1 MRPDTIRLFYTMVLA
16 LFLTACKT
24 VTVTNPE
31 ANKVYTAAP
40 DVQLAFPKGKPDGL
54 KVLINDADITALLT
68 VTDTGATAAGA
79 SIAAYLADGDNYL
92 RVASPATPA
101 VKFVFDKSGPTVHI
115 TKVTEGASL
124 AIQGYVEDPSGV
136 KSVTVNGAALSLGTG
151 NTFSTTV
158 ANGSYVTF
166 VSTDNIN
173 LVRTQKFA
181 RPSVTMANS
190 VSLRINRRGLD
201 FLTAEVQSLL
211 KSAALGRLIAG
222 MNPLKSDSIP
232 LIGEYQISVTDARI
246 GDAKLNLVVKS
257 TGDGSFDVSGSI
269 TNFWA
274 AYSLWFKSYL
284 GWAST
289 VTGTV
294 TVDTITF
301 AGSAKAGITA
311 GKVNL
316 TLGALT
322 LNLGEI
328 KANFGILP
336 SWLVS
341 PFINAFKFIVEW
353 ILTEQ
358 VKQILPS
365 KLSELLDT
373 FPSTLLVE
381 INGSKIKP
389 EILPSSISSPSNG
402 INLGLGARLINVTTT
417 GPKVLGS
424 AFKDMGNAP
433 AASTVSP
440 SGVEKDIGVVLTQNV
455 VNQALSS
462 ITAAGMLSISLTE
475 ADIPGIGNLQGVSAE
490 ENVRV
495 RVMPSSAPTIELV
508 KSANGLGTLRFH
520 DLGLA
525 LDGTI
530 DDTGALKLIMGAVI
544 DVEATAD
551 LGVAANGTALAIEF
565 AGTPRIKV
573 RSIDPASALTL
584 PQDLAQRFLDELTPK
599 VLPVVMGLIGAIPL
613 PSFEGYSLSVG
624 DIWVTDASANH
635 VGLVAN
641 LVKVTTTASAP
652 VPTTYATVQNA
663 TVSSRSGIKSA
674 AASAAVDVSGK
685 VVSILL
691 DGYNPSEGKLQYRY
705 SVDGAP
711 FSPWKERS
719 KLRLHGLSAG
729 LHTVQVCARTAL
741 LAEDPACTSVSF
753 NLTP

>member
-1 MRPDTIRLFYTMVLA
+1 MRPDMFRLFYTVLLA

-54 KVLINDADITALLT
+54 KVLMNESDITALLT
-68 VTDTGATAAGA
+68 VSDTGATATGA
-79 SIAAYLADGDNYL
+79 TIASFLVDGDNFL
-92 RVASPATPA
+92 RVASPSTPA
-101 VKFVFDKSGPTVHI
+101 VKFFFDKSGPTVHI
-115 TKVTEGASL
+115 TKVTEGSSL

-136 KSVTVNGAALSLGTG
+136 KSVTVNGAALTLGTG

-158 ANGSYVTF
+158 ANGNFVTF

-173 LVRTQKFA
+173 QVRTQKFA
-181 RPSVTMANS
+181 RPSVNMANS

-232 LIGEYQISVTDARI
+232 LIGEYTISVNDARL

-257 TGDGSFDVSGSI
+257 TGDGSFDVSGTI

-274 AYSLWFKSYL
+274 AYSLWFKPYL

-289 VTGTV
+289 VNGEV

-301 AGSAKAGITA
+301 AGSAKAAISA

-316 TLGALT
+316 SLGTLT

-389 EILPSSISSPSNG
+389 EIIPSAISSPGNG
-402 INLGLGARLINVTTT
+402 INLGLGARLLNVTST
-417 GPKVLGS
+417 GPRIVGS

-433 AASTVSP
+433 TATTISP

-455 VNQALSS
+455 INQALAAV
-462 ITAAGMLSISLTE
+462 TASGMLSISVTDQ
-475 ADIPGIGNLQGVSAE
+475 DIPGLGNLQGVAANQ
-490 ENVRV
+490 NVRV
-495 RVMPSSAPTIELV
+495 RLMPASAPTIELV
-508 KSANGLGTLRFH
+508 KSSNGLGTLRFH
-520 DLGLA
+520 DLGIA

-530 DDTGALKLIMGAVI
+530 DETNMLKLVLGAVI

-551 LGVAANGTALAIEF
+551 LGVAANGTAMAIEF

-573 RSIDPASALTL
+573 RSVDPAGALNL
-584 PQDLAQRFLDELTPK
+584 PPELAQRLLDELTPK

-624 DIWVTDASANH
+624 DIWVTDASANY
-635 VGLVAN
+635 VGVVAN
-641 LVKVTTTASAP
+641 LVKVATTASAP
-652 VPTTYATVQNA
+652 APTTFATVKNSA
-663 TVSSRSGIKSA
+663 ISSKAGVKSA
-674 AASAAVDVSGK
+674 AASAAVDVKGG
-685 VVSILL
+685 VVTIAL
-691 DGYNPSEGKLQYRY
+691 DGYNPSEGSLQYRY

-711 FSPWKERS
+711 FSPWKERNT
-719 KLRLHGLSAG
+719 LRLFGLSEG
-729 LHTVQVCARTAL
+729 LHTVQICSRTAL
-741 LAEDPACTSVSF
+741 LVEDPSCTTVSF
-753 NLTP
+753 NLKR